1 MSARRHLHLLLVA
14 SLIVILFALVPAKAE
29 SAEVKIIEIEH
40 FNAKEENQIEVS
52 VVNNDQELINCN
64 LVLTIYSIDLMENIA
79 LSDSITFFDV
89 SANDNYTH
97 IFSFNIPLSG
107 EYLFNFSLLTERND
121 SIHQYYQSKVFTFY
135 DVNRYDL
142 GQMIVD
148 FYFDPEDSNSIAN
161 AMQEIMTNS
170 TLRKKLA
177 LENYNKSK
185 CYSWNNCANETF
197 GFIRSVLN

>member
-121 SIHQYYQSKVFTFY
+121 SFINITKVKYLHF
-135 DVNRYDL
+135 
-142 GQMIVD
+142 
-148 FYFDPEDSNSIAN
+148 
-161 AMQEIMTNS
+161 MT
-170 TLRKKLA
+170 
-177 LENYNKSK
+177 
-185 CYSWNNCANETF
+185 
-197 GFIRSVLN
+197 